1 MPERT
6 IDRRAMQL
14 LATFEDLA
22 GVEVLDL
29 VEEPEDER
37 LVVLIREDDVGKA
50 VGKGGSRLQDIRD
63 KMGMTI
69 DVVAYDDEPE
79 QLVLNYFRPHD
90 TQGVEFQERADG
102 TLVARVKVHPRDK
115 GRAIGKGGRNVKLCG
130 ELVRR
135 HTDIDQVVVDEGE
148 VDPDED

>member
-1 MPERT
+1 M
-6 IDRRAMQL
+6 L
-14 LATFEDLA
+14 STFEELS
-22 GVEVLDL
+22 GVDVIDL
-29 VEEPEDER
+29 VESQEDER
-37 LVVLIREDDVGKA
+37 LIVLIPEEQVGKA

-69 DVVAYDDEPE
+69 DVVAFDEDPE

-90 TQGVEFQERADG
+90 TQGVEMQERKDG
-102 TLVARVKVHPRDK
+102 TRVARVKVHPRDK

-135 HTDIDQVVVDEGE
+135 HTEIDQVVVDEGSVGE
-148 VDPDED
+148 AA